1 MPRLPR
7 FGPPRPVPDPS
18 SRECERRRIPF
29 GAMLLAIVGFA
40 DLAATL
46 LALAA
51 A

>member
-7 FGPPRPVPDPS
+7 FGPPQPFADPS
-18 SRECERRRIPF
+18 FRECERRRIPF
-29 GAMLLAIVGFA
+29 GAMLLGIVGFA